1 MNRRLGAV
9 LPANRCTYVARWVVV
24 KARWRLSV
32 DTAEKATLQQ
42 YASSCPNIALTY
54 QRQN

>member
-9 LPANRCTYVARWVVV
+9 LAANRCTYVARWVVV

-42 YASSCPNIALTY
+42 YASSCPNVALTY